1 MIGNISVNA
10 YDSYQV
16 GDIINFHGEDYYVI
30 SNSDENSNYVTA
42 FKVKS
47 LSPEE
52 IKMYGD
58 YFNSFVEDFYN
69 KAFEFEDGSGGV
81 SYYSRYGCSVQH
93 SECLRYGMDFCDYST
108 TNCNNSYETSDVKK
122 IVDKWGSINFNT
134 GDLVEVD
141 GYKYRLIS
149 IDDFYNLGYIYDCV
163 ETTCIF
169 NYTDEHVNEFF
180 KSITSEKKEIWTM
193 SEFFDYTDVN
203 VTIWNGRLSHSY
215 SSGVDAVNPVINISK
230 QAIINEANES
240 VIHDYQRYK
249 SSYKFG
255 EEVMYKGELYYVLKA
270 SNDKEEVVTLIKG
283 DALTSQEIQKYYD
296 GEISN
301 LGKYG
306 LVYNS
311 SSNYN
316 NPSSLKTIV
325 DGWVE
330 DTFGDDAYE
339 LDSYKA
345 RLLTGD
351 ELVEDLFF
359 EYDRISYGQG
369 YIAGDDTPEWA
380 VRGYRYWTMTDYLMV
395 GAYNQGAYHT
405 DSLSGYYYSAAIRP
419 VVNVKKRALSSNG
432 DCEKK
437 NKVFSIKNY
446 KSYMQGEKV
455 TYNNEEYYVANNSG
469 KHLSRVTL
477 IKEHPLTADEIELYG
492 YDDNGR
498 NIVNN
503 YPYSGDAEYI
513 FSDYGYTM
521 NQNDY
526 RRVVYVNTVT
536 PNKAYRYSDGTGGMQ
551 YYSSETCGMI
561 NNETIEISGC
571 KKNYDESY
579 VKIVVDNWAK
589 DKTNLDDLVSVN
601 GYKVRIINKDEAIYM
616 NNIKNYI
623 YFGSD
628 RNYPEFEYWIIGDDY
643 YYNSGNFQKND
654 LVVIASYINSGYSNG
669 LFKSIMRTVYG
680 GDCMVFKYPAVWPVI
695 NVDKCALEG
704 GCEIE
709 DITMEVCDDSE
720 PPVNPEPVPPTNP
733 EPETEEPEI
742 EDKVTVVDVEDTNRM
757 VSKIRSARTQQVIS
771 ISKIVISI
779 LLICSGVFLMLI
791 SSIKNKVKK

>member
-1 MIGNISVNA
+1 MLRIVERMIKQMKKIFYFIMLFSVMMIIDDFTVQA
-10 YDSYQV
+10 YDSYKI
-16 GDIINFHGEDYYVI
+16 GDIINFKGEDYYVI
-30 SNSDENSNYVTA
+30 SNSDENSNYVTV

-47 LSPEE
+47 LTTDE
-52 IKMYGD
+52 INQYGLF
-58 YFNSFVEDFYN
+58 FNSYVQGLEGQAY
-69 KAFEFEDGSGGV
+69 EYEDGSGGIA
-81 SYYSRYGCSVQH
+81 YYSNNGCSVFYD
-93 SECLRYGMDFCDYST
+93 SFGNYFWNYRYND
-108 TNCNNSYETSDVKK
+108 CNNDYKHSDVKK
-122 IVDKWGSINFNT
+122 LLDRWSESTFNKN
-134 GDLVEVD
+134 DLVAID
-141 GYKYRLIS
+141 GYKYRLIM
-149 IDDFYNLGYIYDCV
+149 IKDLNNLGYTYECRG
-163 ETTCIF
+163 TNCTLT
-169 NYTDEHVNEFF
+169 YTNEQVNDFMV
-180 KSITSEKKEIWTM
+180 SITENGKGIWTM
-193 SEFFDYTDVN
+193 SNFFDSTTENIILSN
-203 VTIWNGRLSHSY
+203 VGISFTSVGDIK
-215 SSGVDAVNPVINISK
+215 AINPVININK
-230 QAIINEANES
+230 NAISNDTDES
-240 VIHDYQRYK
+240 EVHNYQRYK

-589 DKTNLDDLVSVN
+589 DKTNLDDLISVN

-709 DITMEVCDDSE
+709 DITMEVCDD
-720 PPVNPEPVPPTNP
+720 PEPIIP
-733 EPETEEPEI
+733 EEPDVPDVEVTI
-742 EDKVTVVDVEDTNRM
+742 VEVENTKKVVSIITVVLSVVMIGVGLYFLYANYIRNR
-757 VSKIRSARTQQVIS
+757 R
-771 ISKIVISI
+771 
-779 LLICSGVFLMLI
+779 
-791 SSIKNKVKK
+791 NN